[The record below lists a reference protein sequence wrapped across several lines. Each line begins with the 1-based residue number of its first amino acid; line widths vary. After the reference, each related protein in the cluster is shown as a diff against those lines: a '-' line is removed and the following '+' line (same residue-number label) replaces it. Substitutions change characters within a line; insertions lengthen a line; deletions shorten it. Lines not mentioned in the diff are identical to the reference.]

1 MKSLVKLL
9 VRGIARFVCRSF
21 KWGIVGNYFWEYLL
35 ENIRSQYKIVSFRGF
50 KFKFS
55 TPNYLALYRAETFS
69 TKEPETLEWIDGMSS
84 ESVVWDIGAN
94 VGLYS
99 IYAAKTRGCRVF
111 AFEPSIFNLELLAR
125 NIDLNC
131 LAEKVTIVPLPLSE
145 QLSFSTLRMTSKTWG
160 GALSTFGE
168 SFGHDGEDIK
178 KVFEFPTIGLSMVD
192 AVELLKIPQP
202 DYIKMDVD
210 GIEHLI
216 LKGGMPILEAA
227 RGVLV
232 EINDHFTVQA
242 QQTEKL
248 MLEAGFKF
256 KEKRHADYFDEVDDD
271 ASHTYNQFWVK

>member
-1 MKSLVKLL
+1 
-9 VRGIARFVCRSF
+9 
-21 KWGIVGNYFWEYLL
+21 
-35 ENIRSQYKIVSFRGF
+35 
-50 KFKFS
+50 
-55 TPNYLALYRAETFS
+55 
-69 TKEPETLEWIDGMSS
+69 
-84 ESVVWDIGAN
+84 
-94 VGLYS
+94 
-99 IYAAKTRGCRVF
+99 
-111 AFEPSIFNLELLAR
+111 
-125 NIDLNC
+125 
-131 LAEKVTIVPLPLSE
+131 
-145 QLSFSTLRMTSKTWG
+145 
-160 GALSTFGE
+160 
-168 SFGHDGEDIK
+168 
-178 KVFEFPTIGLSMVD
+178 MVD

-242 QQTEKL
+242 EQTEKL

>member
-1 MKSLVKLL
+1 MKSFVKF
-9 VRGIARFVCRSF
+9 VVNGIAMFVCRFF
-21 KWGIVGNYFWEYLL
+21 KLGIVGNYFWDCLL
-35 ENIRSQYKIVSFRGF
+35 ENIRSQYKIVNFSGF

-55 TPNYLALYRAETFS
+55 TPNHLALDRAETFS
-69 TKEPETLEWIDGMSS
+69 TKEPETLEWIDGMSPG
-84 ESVVWDIGAN
+84 SVVWDIGAN

-99 IYAAKTRGCRVF
+99 IYAAKTKGCRVF

-125 NIDLNC
+125 NIDLNS
-131 LAEKVTIVPLPLSE
+131 LSEKVTIVPLPLSD
-145 QLSFSTLRMTSKTWG
+145 QLSFSTLRMTSKVWG

-168 SFGHDGEDIK
+168 DFGHDGEDIK

-216 LKGGMPILEAA
+216 LKGGMPILGAA

-256 KEKRHADYFDEVDDD
+256 KEKRHADYFDERDDD
-271 ASHTYNQFWVK
+271 SSHTYNQFWTK